1 MAASR
6 TRKAAPPQAP
16 ALEPVRLAHAD
27 RREALLDAAL
37 DLVAAGDVDAISI
50 ESVADRAGVS
60 RALLYKHFA
69 NRTDILIALYLRE
82 GARLHEELSA
92 KVLAAD
98 TLEGMYRAL
107 FRGSVRAAE
116 ERGRIFEGLRAAAGM
131 NSQLREVQRSRDRQ
145 TVAFYTDHAV
155 REFHLPQ
162 EEAEAATAM
171 LLGAIAP
178 ALSLWHAHPTLEYAA
193 ILEETYMSLVSASLA
208 ELRRRDVAT
217 PPRSSQRIRSTESI

>member
-1 MAASR
+1 MAAPR
-6 TRKAAPPQAP
+6 PGKIAHPQAS
-16 ALEPVRLAHAD
+16 LEPVRLAHAD

-37 DLVAAGDVDAISI
+37 DLVATGDVDAVSI

-107 FRGSVRAAE
+107 FRGSVRAAK
-116 ERGRIFEGLRAAAGM
+116 ERGRIFEGLRAAA
-131 NSQLREVQRSRDRQ
+131 
-145 TVAFYTDHAV
+145 
-155 REFHLPQ
+155 
-162 EEAEAATAM
+162 
-171 LLGAIAP
+171 
-178 ALSLWHAHPTLEYAA
+178 
-193 ILEETYMSLVSASLA
+193 
-208 ELRRRDVAT
+208 
-217 PPRSSQRIRSTESI
+217 